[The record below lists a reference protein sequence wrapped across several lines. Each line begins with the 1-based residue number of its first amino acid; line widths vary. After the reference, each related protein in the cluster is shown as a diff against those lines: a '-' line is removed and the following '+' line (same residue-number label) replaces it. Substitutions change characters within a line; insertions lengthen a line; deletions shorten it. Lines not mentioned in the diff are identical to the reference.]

1 MSDVIDRID
10 TQLDDLNINLS
21 DDDAISDDEN
31 ENEEIQEE
39 IDDVDEMPHNSVEE
53 MKSKI
58 IIDDYRD
65 MFGKIYAADKQKRT
79 LPFITKYERARIIG
93 IRAQQISTGSA
104 PLINVHKMT
113 NTIDIATQELIQKK
127 IPFIIK
133 RVLPD
138 NSIEYWTID
147 ELMIR

>member
-1 MSDVIDRID
+1 MSDIVDRLD
-10 TQLDDLNINLS
+10 AQVDDLNINLT
-21 DDDAISDDEN
+21 DDEPISED

-39 IDDVDEMPHNSVEE
+39 DDLDETIGSNINEI
-53 MKSKI
+53 KSKI
-58 IIDDYRD
+58 LIDDYRE
-65 MFGKIYAADKQKRT
+65 MFDKVYSKNKQKRT

-93 IRAQQISTGSA
+93 IRAQQIATGST
-104 PLINVHKMT
+104 PLVDTRNMT
-113 NTIDIATQELIQKK
+113 NTIEIATRELLDKK